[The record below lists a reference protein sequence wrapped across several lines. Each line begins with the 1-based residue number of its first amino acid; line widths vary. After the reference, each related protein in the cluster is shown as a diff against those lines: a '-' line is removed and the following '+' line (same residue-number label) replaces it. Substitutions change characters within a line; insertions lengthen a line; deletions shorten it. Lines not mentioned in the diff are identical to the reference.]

1 LFYFDALKIPFTPVR
16 IPQRLMT
23 FVLKIANRMLIRPLL
38 SQDGFAVEA
47 EQAAYER
54 QWDAPLAEL
63 NPVVGLFQQ
72 LIIRRWEEYL
82 AGTAK
87 EPISIAQAQ

>member
-1 LFYFDALKIPFTPVR
+1 
-16 IPQRLMT
+16 MT
-23 FVLKIANRMLIRPLL
+23 LVLQVANRLLIGPLL

-47 EQAAYER
+47 EQAAYDK

-63 NPVVGLFQQ
+63 NPAVGLFQQ

-82 AGTAK
+82 AGRER